1 MFRTHRLLV
10 LTATI
15 LALLSSYGTASA
27 ANKAYITNYN
37 TDQVYVLDPLSRQL
51 RTPIDTGHDGPWG
64 IVISGTGAYVTNTSG
79 DTVTV
84 IDSTDNQVIT
94 TITVGSNPYDI
105 ATSGTGVYVVNG
117 FSNNVSVIDTTT
129 LTVDKTIS
137 VGLGPIGIGISGT
150 GAYVTNATAGTVS
163 LIDITNNVV
172 ERTITVGSGAYDVA
186 FSGTGAFVTNLN
198 ADNVSVIDTTNGAV
212 ERTISVGDGPVGIA
226 ITGTG
231 AYVANRE
238 ADTVSVIDTT
248 NFVVERTIAVGDNP
262 EGITMNGTG
271 AYVTNRVTDTISL
284 IDTTNFAVEY
294 SITGFDQPIAS
305 AFFTDD
311 VTGDPTFSIPSTAT
325 GCSPTLHVTYS
336 LPEAAMIST
345 IHLQFYHVPSH
356 SGATLTLADS
366 ASGDFIVTL
375 HDVTASADIL
385 SVSPNHWSA
394 SDGAYIV
401 YFTYQD
407 AYGNDA
413 ASVDLPLTITTSC
426 SSSSSSSSSSGGGGG
441 GGGGTRTYGS
451 SSSVN
456 IETRSFTGGASS
468 SSSSSSSS
476 GASHGAAPAENALCQ
491 SWDVSASFTDVAANG
506 WYECYV
512 GSVVGLKIFE
522 GYKLPDGTP
531 KNLFGPG
538 DNITLGQ
545 LAKVAT
551 ILRNKE
557 DLDPKPTGDEW
568 YLPYIGAVQ
577 AFDASV
583 FPPGIDPLRPATRA
597 EVIQT
602 ILEALGIQINDER
615 APYDDVPRGHPF
627 EAAISTATTLGF
639 VSGDDGSDKFRP
651 NEPINRAEVAK
662 MLALALKHVG
672 IVYEDD
678 ALPVSGSSS
687 SSSSSSVAMVQTCTN
702 KTPRAFPVRA
712 QPTDSTAIVWHI
724 LAQQSARCE
733 EANAGW
739 WKLFGPNG
747 EEGYV
752 QKAMFVMSSAP
763 SNQ

>member
-1 MFRTHRLLV
+1 MHRPSLSYRLSAAAVIVCLLSPS
-10 LTATI
+10 LAHAATI
-15 LALLSSYGTASA
+15 GYFTSDFGITLVNMDSNSGIGSIASSSTPKGVA
-27 ANKAYITNYN
+27 TN
-37 TDQVYVLDPLSRQL
+37 
-51 RTPIDTGHDGPWG
+51 
-64 IVISGTGAYVTNTSG
+64 GTGVYIMNQGTNNVSVFDARIRTIVK
-79 DTVTV
+79 TV
-84 IDSTDNQVIT
+84 S
-94 TITVGSNPYDI
+94 VGSSPI
-105 ATSGTGVYVVNG
+105 TAATSGTGVYVINNG
-117 FSNNVSVIDTTT
+117 SDNVSIIDARTNTVAKTVSVGSSPNSGINNGTGVYITNQGTNNVSIIDARTN
-129 LTVDKTIS
+129 TVVKTVN
-137 VGLGPIGIGISGT
+137 VGSFPTGIGASGT
-150 GAYVTNATAGTVS
+150 GVYVTNQG
-163 LIDITNNVV
+163 
-172 ERTITVGSGAYDVA
+172 
-186 FSGTGAFVTNLN
+186 
-198 ADNVSVIDTTNGAV
+198 ADNVSIIDARTNTVVKTVNVGSSPIDAV
-212 ERTISVGDGPVGIA
+212 ASGTGVYVLNQGSDNVSIIDVRTNTVVRTVTLTSLLTLDIA
-226 ITGTG
+226 TTGTG
-231 AYVANRE
+231 VFVTHLLTNA
-238 ADTVSVIDTT
+238 SIIDST
-248 NFVVERTIAVGDNP
+248 NNALEVGHTAP
-262 EGITMNGTG
+262 SGG
-271 AYVTNRVTDTISL
+271 AYYGGFGADSVTAT
-284 IDTTNFAVEY
+284 
-294 SITGFDQPIAS
+294 
-305 AFFTDD
+305 
-311 VTGDPTFSIPSTAT
+311 PTYSIPSTAV
-325 GCSPTLHVTYS
+325 GCSPTVQVQYT
-336 LPEAAMIST
+336 LPETPLAGSVQ
-345 IHLQFYHVPSH
+345 LQFYHVPSH
-356 SGATLTLADS
+356 SGATLTLGDT
-366 ASGDFIVTL
+366 ASGDFIVAL
-375 HDVTASADIL
+375 HDVTTGSNVNA
-385 SVSPNHWSA
+385 VTPNHWSA

-401 YFTYQD
+401 YLTYQD
-407 AYGNDA
+407 LLGNSA
-413 ASVDLPLTITTSC
+413 ASVDLPLTVTTSGC

-491 SWDVSASFTDVAANG
+491 SWDVSASFADVAANG

-577 AFDASV
+577 AYDAMV
-583 FPPGIDPLRPATRA
+583 FNSAVDPLALATRQQ
-597 EVIQT
+597 VIFT
-602 ILEALGIQINDER
+602 IMEALQIPMETED
-615 APYDDVPRGHPF
+615 APYSDVPESNVYFWWIG
-627 EAAISTATTLGF
+627 TATKLGF